1 MASTTFSMRMDA
13 DIKRRLEEKAA
24 HMERSAAWLAQK
36 AIQDYLAREE
46 ALEISVQHILENDD
60 GQRISGEAVM
70 AWMDRWADGHDDP
83 FPQPDIF
90 DAAVAKKSLAA
101 KKFA

>member
-1 MASTTFSMRMDA
+1 MASTTFSMRMDT
-13 DIKRRLEEKAA
+13 DMKRRLEEKAA
-24 HMERSAAWLAQK
+24 HLERSAAWLAQR

-46 ALEISVQHILENDD
+46 ALEESVRHTLENDD
-60 GQRISGEAVM
+60 GQRISGEAIM

-90 DAAVAKKSLAA
+90 DETVPNKSLTAKKSA
-101 KKFA
+101 